1 MGRVWFTD
9 FEHISTDFEDL
20 TVVSPRV
27 TNAYFAKKVVTA
39 GAEATGT
46 SEATGPTVDFEEVNE
61 GILGRDVYI
70 IVETENF
77 VPPDQ
82 PIVSTERGNVR
93 IQLKTGDCNL
103 TGTTDETIQIT
114 DGTADVDEFIAQVGN
129 TEALNDIE
137 GNCAYT
143 NLDDFTDKAIFKLS
157 LRPHTRTTFDTWAET
172 IHDSGTDLPSI
183 EIEVTPEDEELYI
196 VYGTEGN
203 EQGPPLE
210 IGRFANSEGSLFRLE
225 NKNVYEIYH
234 GDNLYNNFDEIN
246 SNNQQI
252 RRRLGILTNDWA
264 RVDDYD
270 VNNPKHLV
278 TYFYHDSND
287 NEHEVCTTEKIRI
300 TEKGPRS
307 NTIPP
312 LASRGTQVPP
322 IIDYRDNQRAGEDIS
337 ASTLTK
343 YTNGVHAIEY
353 TKTEDPNN
361 PGNYIISNNILRE
374 RWYPVPN
381 ANSFV
386 YMVNADIEQEAGMG
400 SQVFTG
406 LDYVNGDLRIR
417 YCFKDTRRRH
427 AKPDLLAALIGAI
440 AQFNEGDTDAQGNAR
455 AGLNHRI
462 CGEGFSYEDGS
473 CYPSTS
479 HRNGLAG
486 DLYYLST
493 GLTGVEV
500 LLQDSDFD
508 YTNQVIF
515 CDLLYDFGWSR
526 TGNSLSENFTNPA
539 IGINSS
545 TILPHSSHVTT
556 PRHNN
561 HHHIQRFSNNFVQ
574 NLLP

>member
-1 MGRVWFTD
+1 MGRIWFND

-20 TVVSPRV
+20 TIEAPRV

-39 GAEATGT
+39 GN
-46 SEATGPTVDFEEVNE
+46 SATGPTVAFTEINE
-61 GILGRDVYI
+61 GVLGRDVYI

-77 VPPDQ
+77 VPIDQ
-82 PIVSTERGNVR
+82 PIVSTERASLTVT
-93 IQLKTGDCNL
+93 LKTGDCNL
-103 TGTTDETIQIT
+103 TNVSDETIQIT
-114 DGTADVDEFIAQVGN
+114 DGTTNVDSFTTQVGN
-129 TEALNDIE
+129 TNVLNDIE
-137 GNCAYT
+137 GNCLYI
-143 NLDDFTDKAIFKLS
+143 NLDDFVDKAIFKIS
-157 LRPHTRTTFDTWAET
+157 LRPHTRAVFDTWAEN
-172 IHDSGTDLPSI
+172 IHSAGTDLPSI
-183 EIEVTPEDEELYI
+183 EIEVTPEDDTMLV
-196 VYGTEGN
+196 VYGPEDD

-210 IGRFANSEGSLFRLE
+210 IGRFANSDGHLFRLE
-225 NKNVYEIYH
+225 NKIVYEIYH
-234 GDNLYNNFDEIN
+234 GDNLYNNFDEVN
-246 SNNQQI
+246 SNNQQV
-252 RRRLGILTNDWA
+252 RRRIGRLTNNWA
-264 RVDDYD
+264 RIDNYD
-270 VNNPKHLV
+270 ENNPKHLV

-287 NEHEVCTTEKIRI
+287 NEHKVCTTEKIRI

-312 LASRGTQVPP
+312 LASRGTQIPP
-322 IIDYRDNQRAGEDIS
+322 IIDYRNNQRAGEDIS
-337 ASTLTK
+337 ASTLTR

-353 TKTEDPNN
+353 SKMEDTNN
-361 PGNYIISNNILRE
+361 PGNYIVSTNILRE

-381 ANSFV
+381 GNNFV
-386 YMVNADIEQEAGMG
+386 HMVNADIEQEAGMG
-400 SQVFTG
+400 PQVFTG

-427 AKPDLLAALIGAI
+427 VQPDLLAALIGVI
-440 AQFNEGDTDAQGNAR
+440 AQFNEGDINDQGNVR
-455 AGLNHRI
+455 SGLSHRI

-493 GLTGVEV
+493 SLNGVEV

-515 CDLLYDFGWSR
+515 CNLLYDFGWSR
-526 TGNSLSENFTNPA
+526 TGNSLSENFTNLA